1 MVEKLHA
8 IATARNVYRSLI
20 FMLIMIVAVNLGATA
35 FYRATHGVGV
45 LDTAGGANVLD
56 NRPAELW
63 AGK

>member
-1 MVEKLHA
+1 MVERLHS
-8 IATARNVYRSLI
+8 IATVRNMYRSLI
-20 FMLIMIVAVNLGATA
+20 FMLILIVAVNLGATA
-35 FYRATHGVGV
+35 FYYSTHGVGV